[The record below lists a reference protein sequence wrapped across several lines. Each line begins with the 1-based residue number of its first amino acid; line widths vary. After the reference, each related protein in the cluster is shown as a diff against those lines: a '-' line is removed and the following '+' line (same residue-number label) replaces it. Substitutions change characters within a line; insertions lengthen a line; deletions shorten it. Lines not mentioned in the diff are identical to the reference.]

1 MVRSIY
7 LSVCLSVCLS
17 IYIHTYIY
25 IYIDIKVSASPKL
38 GGIFTECRLMIKHNK
53 AWLGGR
59 DEVAHEALLR
69 DRLVLGVSGREVPG
83 KDDPV

>member
-1 MVRSIY
+1 
-7 LSVCLSVCLS
+7 
-17 IYIHTYIY
+17 
-25 IYIDIKVSASPKL
+25 
-38 GGIFTECRLMIKHNK
+38 MIKHNK

-69 DRLVLGVSGREVPG
+69 DRLGLGVSGREIPG